1 MKIFKKNL
9 SPNSSRFLYDVG
21 ISFLTSCV
29 VLSFTKYLLKQEE
42 SVAIFLA
49 PLLFVSFNLL
59 LGIYTKFKV
68 RGSEVKA
75 PILSISILA
84 TVATLYFLNVNLSS
98 LILWGLISW
107 SPLVLPRIFLNYN
120 TRLGTGMIA
129 STIREKGPV
138 LVVGGAGYIGSHVVE
153 QLLSEGIP
161 VRILDKFLYGK
172 EPIQHFLS
180 NPLLEIVEGDITD
193 IMKLTEAI
201 NNASAVIHLAGLVG
215 DPACAVDSNFT
226 RHTNI
231 IATRMLKEVAISSG
245 VPRFIFASS
254 CSVYGASDEE
264 VDETSQLNPVSLYAQ
279 TKIDSERELFSQINE
294 NFTATVLRFATVFG
308 HSKRP
313 RFDLVANLFT
323 AQAYNDG
330 KITVVGENQWRP
342 FIHVRDL
349 ARAIVFVLKAKPE
362 VVNRQVFNV
371 GDSRL
376 NLTIGQL
383 AEIVRKVA
391 SKDKAVEI
399 SINNNIADR
408 RNYMVSF
415 KKIKKILG
423 YEASTLMEEG
433 VSEMLSNFAEGQYE
447 NYRNKQY
454 SNLEMT
460 RLAVENFRDPE
471 NIARLYTPLAGEVEK
486 QKLVNS

>member
-330 KITVVGENQWRP
+330 KPAGLP
-342 FIHVRDL
+342 KL
-349 ARAIVFVLKAKPE
+349 CK
-362 VVNRQVFNV
+362 
-371 GDSRL
+371 
-376 NLTIGQL
+376 
-383 AEIVRKVA
+383 
-391 SKDKAVEI
+391 
-399 SINNNIADR
+399 
-408 RNYMVSF
+408 
-415 KKIKKILG
+415 
-423 YEASTLMEEG
+423 
-433 VSEMLSNFAEGQYE
+433 
-447 NYRNKQY
+447 
-454 SNLEMT
+454 
-460 RLAVENFRDPE
+460 
-471 NIARLYTPLAGEVEK
+471 LYLLP
-486 QKLVNS
+486 